1 MKGLVEVT
9 HLTQMVDFPTWSR
22 TINGVIKE
30 STIDHIYI
38 SNPYQITNIDHNSI
52 IYTDHELITFKIN
65 QEKNSPSVT
74 WKRGWRKYSKDQLC
88 QKLTQLH
95 RNFTSDSVQAY
106 WNELENQLVNVADE
120 LVPMVKY
127 TNTNPSSDQTELIL
141 E

>member
-1 MKGLVEVT
+1 MDSKLT
-9 HLTQMVDFPTWSR
+9 THHLTQMVDFPTWSR

-74 WKRGWRKYSKDQLC
+74 WKRDWRKYSKGFHYEFSHIINKHNC
-88 QKLTQLH
+88 FKGT
-95 RNFTSDSVQAY
+95 FS
-106 WNELENQLVNVADE
+106 E
-120 LVPMVKY
+120 
-127 TNTNPSSDQTELIL
+127 
-141 E
+141 